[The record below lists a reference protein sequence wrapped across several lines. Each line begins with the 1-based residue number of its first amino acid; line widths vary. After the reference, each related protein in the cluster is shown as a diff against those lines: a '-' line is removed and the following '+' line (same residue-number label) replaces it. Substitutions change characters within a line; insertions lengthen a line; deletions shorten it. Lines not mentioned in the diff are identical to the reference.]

1 MYTINDFAM
10 LKPMKYYSSDDTSNK
25 KYQDMINNKDN
36 LYIASEKHDG
46 NWSMLI
52 HY

>member
-10 LKPMKYYSSDDTSNK
+10 LTPMKYYSSDDTSNK

-36 LYIASEKHDG
+36 LYIAFYS
-46 NWSMLI
+46 
-52 HY
+52 